1 VRPLEFVRRQLYNG
15 YEMNIRAIAER
26 ADAAAIQF
34 RQPFRP
40 QQLPS
45 GTGRISAIAIQNQ
58 YAVAA
63 PGKRQ
68 IVQHQGG
75 RRARFA
81 RSLAQQGERLQ
92 LMAQIEVLQRL
103 VEQHER
109 RILRPQLGEPR
120 ALALAAR

>member
-1 VRPLEFVRRQLYNG
+1 MRSQRPANVKSCNTE
-15 YEMNIRAIAER
+15 
-26 ADAAAIQF
+26 
-34 RQPFRP
+34 
-40 QQLPS
+40 
-45 GTGRISAIAIQNQ
+45 
-58 YAVAA
+58 
-63 PGKRQ
+63 
-68 IVQHQGG
+68 GG

>member
-1 VRPLEFVRRQLYNG
+1 
-15 YEMNIRAIAER
+15 MDIRAIAER
-26 ADAAAIQF
+26 ADTATIEF
-34 RQPFRP
+34 RQAFRP
-40 QQLPS
+40 QQLRR
-45 GTGRISAIAIQNQ
+45 GAGRISAVAVQHQ

-68 IVQHQGG
+68 IVQHEGG
-75 RRARFA
+75 RCARFA
-81 RSLAQQGERLQ
+81 RRLAQQVQRLQ